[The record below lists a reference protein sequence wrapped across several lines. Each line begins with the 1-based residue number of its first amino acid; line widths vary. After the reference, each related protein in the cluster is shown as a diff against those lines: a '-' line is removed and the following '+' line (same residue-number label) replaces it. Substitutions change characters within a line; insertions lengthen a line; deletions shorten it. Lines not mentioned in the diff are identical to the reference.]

1 MLIFIC
7 SFEIKKETRALIKS
21 GVEKTTLEQK
31 NILDNKEINSKK
43 PEDPESNR
51 NQKLKMGIIIIVII
65 FLIVGYWKKY
75 FNFFFI

>member
-43 PEDPESNR
+43 PEDSESNR

-65 FLIVGYWKKY
+65 FLLVEYWKKY